1 MFHIFAAETTFNGN
15 PDNPTLGNDLEREV
29 YTYSTFA
36 ELVKEA
42 AFGDS
47 SPDLVW
53 SFKERC
59 TSGIRVPQDHATIDL
74 AKKWLEKFGGRNVT
88 LYMDDD
94 DGHIIKVPEDLP
106 EDHATLVLAKEWL
119 KNFKGRNVTLYMD
132 DHGVIR
138 VATETVTTPNTI
150 LLGQGEH
157 HIDGNYEHISS
168 AMNIV
173 GDPGVA
179 RKDIVI
185 MGGIWFEEG
194 IPGICHLQHLTLRQ
208 AEDDG
213 VRGKSSF
220 TMDDVLVEQCVD
232 CGVVAYATGVIGRC
246 TNVEVRQ
253 CGLSGV
259 VAGNGASITLIG
271 AKTTV
276 HHNCTKGKS
285 GSYGLQVWD
294 SSSFSSIAPSTIQL
308 VSPLTKEEVSTDNGG
323 DGNWRAET
331 ESDINQSMYS
341 GQIKMITQAE
351 FTTFIEEEAAK
362 ASRMDALIKSTFTV
376 NVPEDGNLF
385 EAVRAVKLVNLD
397 KNFIADK
404 KITIV
409 VGKGEHQ
416 IGGDFLLITSATN
429 IEGNPGVAR
438 KDIVIVGG
446 IYFEEGIPG
455 ICHLQHLTL
464 RQAILHGVTG
474 CSSFTMDD
482 VLVELCDD
490 SGVTAIGTGVVGRCT
505 NVEVRHCGESGV
517 FAYNGGSII
526 FQGVKTKV
534 HDNCTKENDE
544 YDDTYGDMDLE
555 YGLGVWGPSSTI
567 QLVFPLTKEQVS
579 VNNGGGGNWG
589 AEEGGD
595 LDQIKTID

>member
-15 PDNPTLGNDLEREV
+15 PENRKLDNNLERKI
-29 YTYSTFA
+29 YKYRTFV
-36 ELVKEA
+36 ELLKEA
-42 AFGDS
+42 AFDKS
-47 SPDLVW
+47 SPDLVQ
-53 SFKERC
+53 SFKKRC

-94 DGHIIKVPEDLP
+94 DVHIIEVPEDFKVR
-106 EDHATLVLAKEWL
+106 EDDGTLVDDETLVLATEW
-119 KNFKGRNVTLYMD
+119 FKKFTGRNVTLYM

-150 LLGQGEH
+150 LLGQGKH
-157 HIDGNYEHISS
+157 HTDGNYEHISS

-185 MGGIWFEEG
+185 MGGIWFEKV
-194 IPGICHLQHLTLRQ
+194 IPGNCHLQHLTLRQ
-208 AEDDG
+208 AKECG
-213 VRGKSSF
+213 VCGGSSF
-220 TMDDVLVEQCVD
+220 TMDDVLVEQCGGV
-232 CGVVAYATGVIGRC
+232 GVVAYGTGVVGRC
-246 TNVEVRQ
+246 TNVEVRR
-253 CGLSGV
+253 CGYNGV
-259 VAGNGASITLIG
+259 FASKGASITLIG

-276 HHNCTKGKS
+276 HHNCTNGNS
-285 GSYGLQVWD
+285 SYYGLQVGN
-294 SSSFSSIAPSTIQL
+294 SSSSTIQL

-323 DGNWRAET
+323 GGNWRAET

-362 ASRMDALIKSTFTV
+362 ASRIDAKIKSTFTV

-385 EAVRAVKLVNLD
+385 EAVRAVQLVNLD

-404 KITIV
+404 QITIV

-416 IGGDFLLITSATN
+416 IDDDFLLITSAMN

-446 IYFEEGIPG
+446 IYFRKGIPG

-464 RQAILHGVTG
+464 RQAIQHGVTG

-490 SGVTAIGTGVVGRCT
+490 SGVVAVGTGVVGQCT
-505 NVEVRHCGESGV
+505 NVEVRHCGDSGV
-517 FAYNGGSII
+517 FASHGGSII
-526 FQGVKTKV
+526 LQGDKTKV

-544 YDDTYGDMDLE
+544 YDDTDMDDE
-555 YGLGVWGPSSTI
+555 YGLGVWGFSSTI
-567 QLVFPLTKEQVS
+567 QLVYPLTKEQVS
-579 VNNGGGGNWG
+579 YSNGGGGNWG
-589 AEEGGD
+589 ASEGGD

>member
-1 MFHIFAAETTFNGN
+1 MSHIMFHTFAAETKFNGN

-36 ELVKEA
+36 ELLKEV

-47 SPDLVW
+47 SPDLVL

-74 AKKWLEKFGGRNVT
+74 AKEWLEKFGGRNVT

-94 DGHIIKVPEDLP
+94 DGHIIKVPED
-106 EDHATLVLAKEWL
+106 HATLVLAKEWL
-119 KNFKGRNVTLYMD
+119 KNFKGRNVTLSMD

-185 MGGIWFEEG
+185 KGGIWFEEG
-194 IPGICHLQHLTLRQ
+194 IPGICHLQHLTLRK
-208 AEDDG
+208 AENDG

-220 TMDDVLVEQCVD
+220 TIEDVLVEQCGSQGVRAYGT
-232 CGVVAYATGVIGRC
+232 GVVGRC
-246 TNVEVRQ
+246 TNMEVRH
-253 CGLSGV
+253 CGGSGV
-259 VAGNGASITLIG
+259 DAYDGASITLIG
-271 AKTTV
+271 AKTKV
-276 HHNCTKGKS
+276 HDNCTKGNS
-285 GSYGLQVWD
+285 SSYGLAVHG

-323 DGNWRAET
+323 GGNWRAET
-331 ESDINQSMYS
+331 ESDT
-341 GQIKMITQAE
+341 IKMITQAE

-362 ASRMDALIKSTFTV
+362 ASRMDELIKSTFTV

-385 EAVRAVKLVNLD
+385 EAVRAVQLVNLD

-416 IGGDFLLITSATN
+416 IDGDFLLIASAMN
-429 IEGNPGVAR
+429 IVGDPGVPQEE
-438 KDIVIVGG
+438 IVVVGG
-446 IYFEEGIPG
+446 IYFKKGIQG
-455 ICHLQHLTL
+455 NCHLQHLTL
-464 RQAILHGVTG
+464 RRAVQHGVTG
-474 CSSFTMDD
+474 RSSFTMDD
-482 VLVELCDD
+482 VLVELCDE
-490 SGVTAIGTGVVGRCT
+490 SGVCAVGTGVVGRCT
-505 NVEVRHCGESGV
+505 NVEVRQCRESGV
-517 FAYNGGSII
+517 FASHGGSII

-534 HDNCTKENDE
+534 HDNCTKESDE
-544 YDDTYGDMDLE
+544 YDDTIDMDLE
-555 YGLGVWGPSSTI
+555 YGLGVWGFSSTI
-567 QLVFPLTKEQVS
+567 QLVSPLTKEEVS

-589 AEEGGD
+589 AEEGAD
-595 LDQIKTID
+595 INQIKTID